1 MKSLTGTAG
10 PRLVD
15 AFDRRIDYLRVS
27 VTGRCNLK
35 CIYCHPDKGCPGGRD
50 EILSFEEIASVV
62 AAFIEVGGRKVRL
75 TGGEPLMRPGIDKL
89 VSMLSA
95 LPGLEDLSL
104 TTNGVLLS
112 RCANKLKRAGLG
124 RVNISLDTLKPYC
137 FTRLTRAYSALEDV
151 IAGIRSAV
159 AVGFSPVKINVVVM
173 KGLND
178 DEIPD
183 FLAFG
188 RSENVTVRFIEYMP
202 IGDRDKWRRYFVPAE
217 KIVESMGDMVESSSA
232 APLAGRGPARY
243 YTLKGGGQAGII
255 SPVSH
260 GFCEHCNRLRLTSGG
275 LLIPCLLSDGG
286 ISIREIHGGPRNTR
300 AVKQAI
306 RAAAGMKGRRGDF
319 EKTTRVMRQVGG

>member
-1 MKSLTGTAG
+1 MNSCSRTDTA
-10 PRLVD
+10 RLVD

-35 CIYCHPDKGCPGGRD
+35 CLYCHPDNGCTGGRD
-50 EILSFEEIASVV
+50 EILSFEEITSIV
-62 AAFIEVGGRKVRL
+62 AAFIETGGLKVRL
-75 TGGEPLMRPGIDKL
+75 TGGEPLMRPGIEKL

-95 LPGLEDLSL
+95 LPGLQDLSL
-104 TTNGVLLS
+104 TTNGVLLT
-112 RCANKLKRAGLG
+112 RCADALKRAGLD

-137 FTRLTRAYSALEDV
+137 FTRLTRASSALDEV

-159 AVGFSPVKINVVVM
+159 AAGFSPVKINVVVM

-188 RSENVTVRFIEYMP
+188 QNENVTVRFIEYMP
-202 IGDRDKWRRYFVPAE
+202 IGDRGKWRRYYVPAE
-217 KIVESMGDMVESSSA
+217 KIVECMGDLVESSPA

-243 YTLKGGGQAGII
+243 YALKGGGQTGII

-260 GFCEHCNRLRLTSGG
+260 GFCEQCNRLRLTSGG
-275 LLIPCLLSDGG
+275 LLIPCLLSEGG
-286 ISIREIHGGPRNTR
+286 ISLRELPGGLLNKK
-300 AVKQAI
+300 AVKHAI
-306 RAAAGMKGRRGDF
+306 RNAVGMKGRRGDF
-319 EKTTRVMRQVGG
+319 EKATRVMLRVGG